1 MKNRIFAAAKVCFLL
16 LFAVSSRFFAQVTIS
31 ESQYSELCSKLV
43 IVDAVWMSEG
53 IIRADIS
60 LLDKPNSKPITGG
73 YKKGDLITISS
84 EPGCTYYIFSVTRSG
99 DSTSK
104 GSVTLTKEPPLTA
117 LQLCDETLMLYQ
129 NSSYAVD
136 SLDWHFTSVTG
147 DGGTPKA
154 NIIVSH
160 QTALVKNLSMQ
171 TGSLFWLG
179 ECLYMLDKINMP
191 SGEGKKDANG
201 IAINGLAVMVF
212 KKLNDYS
219 SLESPGINGESI
231 NLPNFQSE
239 FIIRKA
245 ALYKGKKPTKEELEN
260 TTAKIWLLEVFHKS
274 GPIASRIIEI
284 TRNGKKIFL
293 PFEPLRTFDS
303 EEKALE
309 YARQS
314 GITDIE
320 LDLTESK

>member
-73 YKKGDLITISS
+73 YKKGDMITISS
-84 EPGCTYYIFSVTRSG
+84 EPGCTYYIFSIARSG
-99 DSTSK
+99 DSTST

-117 LQLCDETLMLYQ
+117 LQVCDETLMLYQ

-136 SLDWHFTSVTG
+136 SLDWHFTSVTIG
-147 DGGTPKA
+147 YGGTLNA

-160 QTALVKNLSMQ
+160 NTSLVKNISMQ
-171 TGSLFWLG
+171 PGSLLWLG
-179 ECLYMLDKINMP
+179 ECLYRIDKINLP
-191 SGEGKKDANG
+191 SGEGKKDSNG
-201 IAINGLAVMVF
+201 KIVNGLAVMVF
-212 KKLNDYS
+212 TRINDYTN
-219 SLESPGINGESI
+219 LNEPGLRGEFI

-245 ALYKGKKPTKEELEN
+245 AIYKGKKPTKEELEN
-260 TTAKIWLLEVFHKS
+260 TSAKIWLLEVFHKS

-320 LDLTESK
+320 LEEDIK